1 MTNDK
6 AIHTIFISKS
16 DDDDLQNIAFG
27 EVKEMD
33 MSLEDICIELKT
45 KI

>member
-16 DDDDLQNIAFG
+16 DDDDLQSIAFG
-27 EVKEMD
+27 EEMD